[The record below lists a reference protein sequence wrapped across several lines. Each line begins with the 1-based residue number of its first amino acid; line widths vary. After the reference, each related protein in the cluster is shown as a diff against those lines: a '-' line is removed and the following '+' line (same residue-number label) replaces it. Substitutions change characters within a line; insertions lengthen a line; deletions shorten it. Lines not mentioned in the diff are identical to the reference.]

1 MTAPEWTQKFD
12 LRKDV
17 AFMIHRKAVFMAS
30 LLLVF
35 CLVFSGCSSSEP
47 DSSSSNVKLEGAI
60 TPGTWQDNTFI
71 NGWSNLKVTLPEGYT
86 ARSEAEMGVLFEA
99 GTNVTVNNGSTTK
112 DQLDFDKLST
122 FYDFFVTFPDDNTN
136 LTLSYQSLISENNK
150 DTTES
155 QYFNTIRQ
163 QLEADEDLNFT
174 VKKEYDVMIAGE
186 KFFAGHTSI
195 NDGAVYQDYF
205 LRKVDGAM
213 ICLLASYTKDSA
225 ESMQNF
231 LNSSITSV
239 Q

>member
-1 MTAPEWTQKFD
+1 MIQ
-12 LRKDV
+12 RKRTC
-17 AFMIHRKAVFMAS
+17 ILS
-30 LLLVF
+30 LLLAI
-35 CLVFSGCSSSEP
+35 CLIFSGCATSGSDNSSAASEA
-47 DSSSSNVKLEGAI
+47 KMEGTI
-60 TPGTWQDNTFI
+60 TPGTWQDNTFT
-71 NGWSNLKVTLPEGYT
+71 NTWSNLKVTLPEGCT
-86 ARSEAEMGVLFEA
+86 ARTEAEMGVLFEA
-99 GTNVTVNNGSTTK
+99 STNVKVNDGSTTR

-122 FYDFFVTFPDDNTN
+122 FYDFFITFPEDNTN
-136 LTLSYQSLISENNK
+136 VTLNYQNLISENSR

-186 KFFAGHTSI
+186 KFFAGHTSV

-213 ICLLASYTKDSA
+213 ICLLASYTADSA
-225 ESMQNF
+225 QSMQDF
-231 LNSSITSV
+231 LNSFTPA